1 MADELLYIKV
11 MSPQETFFEGQAQ
24 SVSSVNSSGPF
35 DVIPEHANFITIIEN
50 QDIIV
55 IKPDHQA
62 LKFHFTQAIIY
73 NVENKVT
80 IYAEPLS
87 AQKILKM

>member
-1 MADELLYIKV
+1 MAEELLYVKV
-11 MSPQETFFEGQAQ
+11 MSPQETLFEGQAR
-24 SVSSVNSSGPF
+24 SVSSLNSSGPF
-35 DVIPEHANFITIIEN
+35 DVIPEHANFITIVEN
-50 QDIIV
+50 QDITV
-55 IKPDHQA
+55 IKPDNQP

-87 AQKILKM
+87 AQKTLKM